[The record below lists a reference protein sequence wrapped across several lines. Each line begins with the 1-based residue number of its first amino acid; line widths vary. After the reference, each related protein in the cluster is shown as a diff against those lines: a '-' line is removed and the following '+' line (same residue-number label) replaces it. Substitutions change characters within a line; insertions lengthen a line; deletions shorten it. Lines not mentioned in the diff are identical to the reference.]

1 MPLTSQI
8 MSKRMNGGPVAGL
21 LGEPDAI
28 VCETGMDP
36 IGRGREHA
44 LWKVPSRA
52 PVSLFNKLRHGEP
65 AGLIE
70 ANEKM

>member
-8 MSKRMNGGPVAGL
+8 MSKRMHGGPVAGL

-36 IGRGREHA
+36 IGRGREHV